1 MQLFYAPELD
11 PDAGSYVFSE
21 EESKHC
27 VRVLRLGAGDSL
39 HLTDGRGT
47 MCRAEIVEA
56 SPKHCRVVIRERWPE
71 FEKRG
76 YELVMAVAPTK
87 NTDRFEWFVEKAT
100 EIGVDR
106 IVPLLTDHCERRTLK
121 TDRLEKVVT
130 SAVKQSLKA
139 YHPVVEPLTP
149 LREWVA
155 RPFDGVKLIAHCEKD
170 MPRRFIGQLISPG
183 SRVTVLIGPEG
194 DFSPEEIGLARQHGF
209 ADISLGRSRLRTE
222 TAAVAAVAAV
232 AFVNESYPKN

>member
-1 MQLFYAPELD
+1 
-11 PDAGSYVFSE
+11 
-21 EESKHC
+21 
-27 VRVLRLGAGDSL
+27 
-39 HLTDGRGT
+39 
-47 MCRAEIVEA
+47 
-56 SPKHCRVVIRERWPE
+56 
-71 FEKRG
+71 
-76 YELVMAVAPTK
+76 MAVAPTK
-87 NTDRFEWFVEKAT
+87 NTDRFEWFAEKAT

-209 ADISLGRSRLRTE
+209 ADISFGRSRLRTE

>member
-1 MQLFYAPELD
+1 M
-11 PDAGSYVFSE
+11 
-21 EESKHC
+21 
-27 VRVLRLGAGDSL
+27 
-39 HLTDGRGT
+39 
-47 MCRAEIVEA
+47 
-56 SPKHCRVVIRERWPE
+56 IRERWPE

-87 NTDRFEWFVEKAT
+87 NTDRFEWFAEKAT

-149 LREWVA
+149 LR
-155 RPFDGVKLIAHCEKD
+155 RYYGDSRIRTDGVKLIAHCEKD

>member
-87 NTDRFEWFVEKAT
+87 NTDRFEWFAEKAT

-155 RPFDGVKLIAHCEKD
+155 RPFDGVKLIAH
-170 MPRRFIGQLISPG
+170 
-183 SRVTVLIGPEG
+183 
-194 DFSPEEIGLARQHGF
+194 
-209 ADISLGRSRLRTE
+209 
-222 TAAVAAVAAV
+222 
-232 AFVNESYPKN
+232 

>member
-87 NTDRFEWFVEKAT
+87 NTDRFEWFAEKAT

-149 LREWVA
+149 LR
-155 RPFDGVKLIAHCEKD
+155 RYYGD
-170 MPRRFIGQLISPG
+170 
-183 SRVTVLIGPEG
+183 SRI
-194 DFSPEEIGLARQHGF
+194 
-209 ADISLGRSRLRTE
+209 RTE
-222 TAAVAAVAAV
+222 RVLRANYLATINDLPKSVEKTADKTMKVI
-232 AFVNESYPKN
+232 YTLHRGG

>member
-87 NTDRFEWFVEKAT
+87 NTDRFEWFAEKAT

-149 LREWVA
+149 LREWGRTAVRRGEADRPLRKGYAAPFYRATHLSGKPCDGADRA
-155 RPFDGVKLIAHCEKD
+155 R
-170 MPRRFIGQLISPG
+170 RRFFARRDRISPSAWVCRYLFG
-183 SRVTVLIGPEG
+183 
-194 DFSPEEIGLARQHGF
+194 A
-209 ADISLGRSRLRTE
+209 
-222 TAAVAAVAAV
+222 
-232 AFVNESYPKN
+232 

>member
-87 NTDRFEWFVEKAT
+87 NTDRFEWFAEKAT

-106 IVPLLTDHCERRTLK
+106 ITPVLTDRCERRTLRI
-121 TDRLEKVVT
+121 DRILRVVT
-130 SAVKQSLKA
+130 GAMKQSLKA
-139 YHPVVEPLTP
+139 YLPRVDSPMP
-149 LREWVA
+149 LRELLELPCA
-155 RPFDGVKLIAHCEKD
+155 GSRRTAHCEESGNRTPLGEAFG
-170 MPRRFIGQLISPG
+170 PREQVLI
-183 SRVTVLIGPEG
+183 LIGPEG
-194 DFSPEEIGLARQHGF
+194 DFSSDEIRSALDSGF
-209 ADISLGRSRLRTE
+209 RAVSLGRSRLRTE
-222 TAAVAAVAAV
+222 TAGVVAAHSV
-232 AFVNESYPKN
+232 AFVNGW

>member
-39 HLTDGRGT
+39 HLTDGRGM

-87 NTDRFEWFVEKAT
+87 NTDRFEWFAEKAT

-149 LREWVA
+149 LR
-155 RPFDGVKLIAHCEKD
+155 RYYGD
-170 MPRRFIGQLISPG
+170 
-183 SRVTVLIGPEG
+183 SRI
-194 DFSPEEIGLARQHGF
+194 
-209 ADISLGRSRLRTE
+209 RTE
-222 TAAVAAVAAV
+222 RVLRANYLATINDLPKSVEKTADKTMKVI
-232 AFVNESYPKN
+232 YTLRRGG

>member
-1 MQLFYAPELD
+1 M
-11 PDAGSYVFSE
+11 
-21 EESKHC
+21 
-27 VRVLRLGAGDSL
+27 
-39 HLTDGRGT
+39 
-47 MCRAEIVEA
+47 
-56 SPKHCRVVIRERWPE
+56 IRERWPE

-87 NTDRFEWFVEKAT
+87 NTDRFEWFAEKAT

-149 LREWVA
+149 LR
-155 RPFDGVKLIAHCEKD
+155 RYYGD
-170 MPRRFIGQLISPG
+170 
-183 SRVTVLIGPEG
+183 SRI
-194 DFSPEEIGLARQHGF
+194 
-209 ADISLGRSRLRTE
+209 RTE
-222 TAAVAAVAAV
+222 RVLRANYLATINDLPKSVEKTADKTMKVI
-232 AFVNESYPKN
+232 YTLRRGG